1 VPDDLKKFEIKFFPG
16 ANTRKAGCHQ
26 KAWKIY
32 QKKPKN
38 KPNSPISLVIL
49 NVNKWIT
56 DQTQM
61 QDYCISVTFEHE
73 KEIELYNA
81 IRANIQTRTRV
92 R

>member
-1 VPDDLKKFEIKFFPG
+1 VL
-16 ANTRKAGCHQ
+16 
-26 KAWKIY
+26 
-32 QKKPKN
+32 
-38 KPNSPISLVIL
+38 L
-49 NVNKWIT
+49 NINKWIT
-56 DQTQM
+56 DQTKM